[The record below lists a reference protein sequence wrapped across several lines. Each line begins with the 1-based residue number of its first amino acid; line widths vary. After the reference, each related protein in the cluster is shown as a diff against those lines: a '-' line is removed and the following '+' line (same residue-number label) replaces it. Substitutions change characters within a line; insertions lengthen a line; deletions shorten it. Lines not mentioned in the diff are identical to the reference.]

1 MHWKFQSSFLHS
13 IFIFLNKARKLLP
26 IDVDVNV
33 IFKGYHITYY
43 YQKYKNYVAE
53 RTLKKIKWKISKFQY
68 CSNGITLFKGITTL
82 NGKTWLDGTVFSG
95 QKIYQKK
102 ENAFLY
108 PKI

>member
-1 MHWKFQSSFLHS
+1 MFNFSKFFPTFNFY
-13 IFIFLNKARKLLP
+13 IFEKARELLP
-26 IDVDVNV
+26 IDLDVNV
-33 IFKGYHITYY
+33 IIKGYHITYY
-43 YQKYKNYVAE
+43 YQKDKNYVAE